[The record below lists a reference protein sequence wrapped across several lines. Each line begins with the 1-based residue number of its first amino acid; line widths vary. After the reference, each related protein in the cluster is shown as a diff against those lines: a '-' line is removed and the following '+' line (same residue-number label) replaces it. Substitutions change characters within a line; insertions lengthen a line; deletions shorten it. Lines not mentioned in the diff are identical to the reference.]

1 MSLKEKKKAYVC
13 LSAEV
18 CRYWAVLQGSSRLW
32 SSAMVCSLWGKGPY
46 KAIYFITLPFSPQ
59 RLCNLP
65 LNHYCRKRE
74 RERERERAG

>member
-1 MSLKEKKKAYVC
+1 
-13 LSAEV
+13 
-18 CRYWAVLQGSSRLW
+18 
-32 SSAMVCSLWGKGPY
+32 MVCSLWGKGPY

-74 RERERERAG
+74 RERESGIEIEIEVGVGSHTQGAFPEGRAYSKAAGHRHTLSR